1 MATFTT
7 HVHPSTMSKAKR
19 RKASGNP
26 NVMEQV
32 TIFGPER
39 VSEAI
44 ALLKSGQ
51 LEVAIIDANAVPQC
65 PGQEMVRY
73 WNARVHP
80 QYRVPI
86 PQTWSDITHKPYK
99 GLPGLNG
106 GMWHAYA
113 TTAHDF
119 ALDKPVVRRL
129 MTEITGTP
137 DWRIRP
143 NRLRFNPVH
152 KDDGYKQAHIE
163 GPNVLSDHSGISAI
177 VCVTPG
183 RTFTYYKGS
192 NNNPHCRQ
200 IFEEMGGKTSLFV
213 QPTQA
218 QLAPW
223 PRTTIQTTEPGQI
236 ILFADSVVH
245 EISRLGKN
253 SLSLFLSPYDPAKA
267 ISEIEFYADCTTR
280 MQALRKKK
288 AHQTSP
294 PLPTRLMLPGQRR
307 QHPKEYFGLTR
318 RETEVLGSL
327 FHSTGS
333 YWPSDKP
340 TFFLMHMMAFN
351 AFQPK
356 LLPFMFEFQRFAPPP
371 KKIPMNARVRVELE
385 DGSMKEGAVIGLQ
398 ESKDKAIKD
407 KYEIAFD
414 DGTKVFS
421 GVPNIFVRKYN
432 YEFITPE
439 LVAGCEEF
447 DQSYFENLPFVN
459 ISEDEIVA
467 MKATFTGIPE
477 SAWPL
482 IKYWTK
488 DIRKCSD
495 NVCLR
500 RGYI

>member
-1 MATFTT
+1 MAAFTS
-7 HVHPSTMSKAKR
+7 HVHQDVPKKKR
-19 RKASGNP
+19 KKPSGNP
-26 NVMEQV
+26 NIHEDV
-32 TIFGPER
+32 TVYGPER

-51 LEVAIIDANAVPQC
+51 IEVAIIDANAVPEC
-65 PGQEMVRY
+65 PGNEMVRY

-80 QYRVPI
+80 QFRVPV
-86 PQTWSDITHKPYK
+86 PQNWSDIDYK
-99 GLPGLNG
+99 TYRGLPGING

-119 ALDKPVVRRL
+119 AIDSPIVTQL

-143 NRLRFNPVH
+143 NRLRFNPVN
-152 KDDGYKQAHIE
+152 KDDGHKAAHIE

-177 VCVTPG
+177 VCVTAG

-192 NNNPHCRQ
+192 NNDPRCRQ
-200 IFEEMGGKTSLFV
+200 IFQGMGGKTSLFV
-213 QPTQA
+213 KPTQA

-223 PRTTIQTTEPGQI
+223 PRTTIKTTKPGQI
-236 ILFADSVVH
+236 ILFADSVAH

-267 ISEIEFYADCTTR
+267 VSEICFYADCATR
-280 MQALRKKK
+280 AQALIKKK
-288 AHQTSP
+288 AHKTAP

-307 QHPKEYFGLTR
+307 QHPKEYFGLSR
-318 RETEVLGSL
+318 LETEIFGTL
-327 FHSTGS
+327 FHSAGS

-340 TFFLMHMMAFN
+340 TFFLFHMMAFN
-351 AFQPK
+351 AFKSK
-356 LLPFMFEFQRFAPPP
+356 LLPFMFDS
-371 KKIPMNARVRVELE
+371 N
-385 DGSMKEGAVIGLQ
+385 G
-398 ESKDKAIKD
+398 
-407 KYEIAFD
+407 
-414 DGTKVFS
+414 
-421 GVPNIFVRKYN
+421 KYN
-432 YEFITPE
+432 YEIITPE

-447 DQSYFENLPFVN
+447 DQSYFQQLPFAN
-459 ISEDEIVA
+459 ITEEEIA
-467 MKATFTGIPE
+467 MMRAKFTGIPE

-488 DIRKCSD
+488 DIRKCSE
-495 NVCLR
+495 NVCRR